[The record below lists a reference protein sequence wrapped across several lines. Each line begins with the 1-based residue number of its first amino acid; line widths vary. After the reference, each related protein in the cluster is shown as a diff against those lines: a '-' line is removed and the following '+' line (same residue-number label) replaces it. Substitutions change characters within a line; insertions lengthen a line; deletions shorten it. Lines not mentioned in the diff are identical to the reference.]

1 MSQEV
6 SFISLVI
13 SLASSAAVHFGD
25 LGDPV
30 TGEKQPPNLH
40 AAKHAIE
47 LLTIL
52 QEKTQGNLSE
62 EETQVLSQ
70 VLTELRL
77 RFVQVAKAEM
87 TGGTP

>member
-25 LGDPV
+25 LGDPL
-30 TGEKQPPNLH
+30 TGAKQEPNLH

-47 LLTIL
+47 LLAIL
-52 QEKTQGNLSE
+52 EEKTQGNLSE
-62 EETQVLSQ
+62 EESQVLRQ
-70 VLTELRL
+70 VLTELRM
-77 RFVQVAKAEM
+77 RFVQVAAAQAP
-87 TGGTP
+87 GGKP